1 MTSVETA
8 RTAAAE
14 ASEGQPRRRRDAG
27 RSPSHPVRRR
37 SSMLHRAL
45 AVCGAYA
52 ILVAGAAVT
61 LGPFVLSVLTSLKT
75 PRQFATASALSLPD
89 PVTAQNYRGLFTTQV
104 ADFGHAFAVTALVVV
119 TVLVGQMVFSIMAA
133 YAFARMRFP
142 GRDTVFWMY
151 LSTLMVPPVV
161 TIVPLYLMM
170 STAGL
175 RNTFWALVLPYVF
188 GSPYAIFLLRE
199 YFRGIPQDLI
209 DAARIDGAGTWRI
222 LVQLVVPLSRPI
234 IATLV
239 VITVVTHWNNF
250 LWPLVITSGNAWRV
264 VTVSTASLQSQYNG
278 NWTLVM
284 AATTLA
290 IAPLLVLFLVFQKQI
305 VRSIAVTGFR

>member
-1 MTSVETA
+1 MV
-8 RTAAAE
+8 
-14 ASEGQPRRRRDAG
+14 
-27 RSPSHPVRRR
+27 
-37 SSMLHRAL
+37 
-45 AVCGAYA
+45 AYA
-52 ILVAGAAVT
+52 ILIAGATVT
-61 LGPFVLSVLTSLKT
+61 LGPFVLSVMTSLKT
-75 PRQFATASALSLPD
+75 PRQFATETALAGPH
-89 PVTAQNYRGLFTTQV
+89 PATMENYLGLFRTDV

-119 TVLVGQMVFSIMAA
+119 TVLAGQLVFSIMAA

-142 GRDTVFWMY
+142 GRDTVFWAY

-161 TIVPLYLMM
+161 TVVPLYLMM
-170 STAGL
+170 SGAGL
-175 RNTFWALVLPYVF
+175 RNTFWALVLPYLF

-199 YFRGIPQDLI
+199 YFRGIPQDLV

-222 LVQLVVPLSRPI
+222 LVGLIVPLSRPI
-234 IATLV
+234 IVTLV

-250 LWPLVITSGNAWRV
+250 LWPLIITSGDTWRV

-290 IAPLLVLFLVFQKQI
+290 IAPLLVLFLAFQKQI
-305 VRSIAVTGFR
+305 VRSIAVTGFK

>member
-1 MTSVETA
+1 MTSVDE
-8 RTAAAE
+8 AAAAVGTE
-14 ASEGQPRRRRDAG
+14 RSGIAAGTAGRRPRRRAARHI
-27 RSPSHPVRRR
+27 P
-37 SSMLHRAL
+37 LAL
-45 AVCGAYA
+45 GAYA
-52 ILVAGAAVT
+52 ILAAGALLT
-61 LGPFVLSVLTSLKT
+61 LGPFVLSAMTSLKT
-75 PRQFATASALSLPD
+75 PRQFATQSALRAPD
-89 PVTAQNYRGLFTTQV
+89 PATLQNYTGLFATDV
-104 ADFGHAFAVTALVVV
+104 ADFGRSFAVTALVVV

-133 YAFARMRFP
+133 YAFARIRFP
-142 GRDTVFWMY
+142 GRDAVFWVY

-161 TIVPLYLMM
+161 TVVPLYLMM
-170 STAGL
+170 SQAGL
-175 RNTFWALVLPYVF
+175 RNTFWALVLPYLF

-199 YFRGIPQDLI
+199 YFRGIPQDLV

-234 IATLV
+234 IVTLA

-250 LWPLVITSGNAWRV
+250 LWPLIITSGQTWRV

-290 IAPLLVLFLVFQKQI
+290 IAPLLVLFLLFQKQI
-305 VRSIAVTGFR
+305 VRSIAVTGFK